1 MSQTTYS
8 EEQLI
13 KSVDLYRK
21 LGSKSA
27 VADHM
32 GTTESSIRRMLK
44 AAARRGL
51 AVDVVPIMPGFEIKS
66 VARKEGE
73 AWVKQ
78 APAAGEEFVPP
89 DGHRIA
95 GVSALVDA
103 DNRIIQQWVK
113 TKEDGPALEDKLAII
128 EKAFEN
134 FVPSAPELKGPIY
147 CTDDRLTVYIL
158 CDWHIGLFAYGK
170 ETGGPDWD
178 LSIAKK
184 ELLDTF
190 TDVVMN
196 SAPSSKAIVLGL
208 GDLMHA
214 DNSNNMTARS
224 GNVLDVDTRYAK
236 VLETT
241 CDMMVEVVE
250 MVRRKHEFVEVVIK
264 PGNHD
269 PESTVGIRQALR
281 MYYRNEP
288 KVDVDTSPNP
298 FYWCRFGVNLIG
310 GTHGDKARP
319 KDMPLIM
326 ANMRKQDWAE
336 TSTRHFHTGHVHHD
350 SLKET
355 GGVHVFTHRAPMAQD
370 AYHASHGY
378 LSGRSMKSY
387 SYHATKGARGSFEVE
402 IN

>member
-1 MSQTTYS
+1 MTQKPVS
-8 EEQLI
+8 ERELMN
-13 KSVDLYRK
+13 
-21 LGSKSA
+21 A
-27 VADHM
+27 VAAYEKT
-32 GTTESSIRRMLK
+32 GTKTGAAKLLNVDESTVRRYLK
-44 AAARRGL
+44 NASRRGL
-51 AVDVVPIMPGFEIKS
+51 LLSERPILPGFEIKS
-66 VARKEGE
+66 LSRKEGD
-73 AWVKQ
+73 AWIKQ
-78 APAAGEEFVPP
+78 TPAAGEEFTAP

-95 GVSALVDA
+95 GVSALLDSE
-103 DNRIIQQWVK
+103 NRIIQQWVK

-134 FVPSAPELKGPIY
+134 FKPSAIEVSGVTSLA
-147 CTDDRLTVYIL
+147 DDRLTVYIL

-170 ETGGPDWD
+170 ETDGPDWD
-178 LSIAKK
+178 LAIAKR

-190 TDVVMN
+190 ADVVMN
-196 SAPSSKAIVLGL
+196 SAPSKTAVVLGL

-224 GNVLDVDTRYAK
+224 GNVLDVDTRYSK

-250 MVRRKHEFVEVVIK
+250 MVRRKHELVEVVVK

-269 PESTVGIRQALR
+269 SDSTVGIRQALR
-281 MYYRNEP
+281 MYYRD
-288 KVDVDTSPNP
+288 VASVAVDTSPSP
-298 FYWCRFGVNLIG
+298 FYWRRFGVNLIG
-310 GTHGDKARP
+310 GTHGDKAKP

-336 TSTRHFHTGHVHHD
+336 TTTRHFHTGHVHHD

-387 SYHATKGARGSFEVE
+387 SYHITKGARGSFEVE
-402 IN
+402 IR